1 MSRTRTAALDAD
13 ASARLARRYPPP
25 RVSRGAAIGI
35 IVVVAAVFVGWV
47 AWAGVGLATPAVSGR
62 INSFEIESDTAS
74 AFHLTVERRD
84 PSVTAVCR
92 VIAQA
97 DNFERVFDSSGWRID
112 YLGGTTYQARFL
124 KETFDTMKTFAS
136 EQQGE
141 ILERMR
147 PLVHRLGVIDPLLE
161 DHRVHLPVWSVVATR
176 LD

>member
-1 MSRTRTAALDAD
+1 MAD
-13 ASARLARRYPPP
+13 ATKLDGFEGRFDTVVDSAFYHVFLNDEAIQTRYAQALHRATKPGARLYMFEFSPHN
-25 RVSRGAAIGI
+25 VNGLQWTAI
-35 IVVVAAVFVGWV
+35 
-47 AWAGVGLATPAVSGR
+47 P
-62 INSFEIESDTAS
+62 
-74 AFHLTVERRD
+74 
-84 PSVTAVCR
+84 
-92 VIAQA
+92 A
-97 DNFERVFDSSGWRID
+97 DNFERVLGASGWRID

-124 KETFDTMKTFAS
+124 KETFDAMKTFAS